1 MSLVDRLSSIDP
13 RMIYAVMGMA
23 VFLPI
28 VFPIGLR
35 VTITPPTQAAF
46 DAIENLPEGS
56 RVLVSFDYGPSTS
69 AENDP
74 MAASILRHCLVR
86 NLRVVAIALY
96 PIGGGSVALGSMQQL
111 AAEFP
116 AKKDGVDYVNLGYK
130 DGAQAAMKLMGANFP
145 GVFPVDSS
153 GKPVGAIPLMQGVTS
168 YKDFGLVVT
177 LPTGIIG
184 EWWAN
189 LVNAQFHVPIVI
201 GPTAVSAPK
210 YYAYLNSGN
219 AVGLIGGLKGAS
231 EYEWLLVDHY
241 PDMAPFYSKAGVYTA
256 TKGMDA
262 QNIAHL
268 TIVAFILIGNF
279 FYILQRRRT
288 RAGLGAGAGERA

>member
-1 MSLVDRLSSIDP
+1 MAAILDRLASVDWRIV
-13 RMIYAVMGMA
+13 YLVMGLA
-23 VFLPI
+23 VLVPI

-46 DAIENLPEGS
+46 DAIEKLPEGS

-74 MAASILRHCLVR
+74 MAVAVLRHCLAR
-86 NLRVVAIALY
+86 NLKVVAMALF
-96 PIGGGSVALGSMQQL
+96 PVGGGSVALNQMESL
-111 AAEFP
+111 AKEFP
-116 AKKDGVDYVNLGYK
+116 DRKYGIDFVNLGYK
-130 DGAQAAMKLMGANFP
+130 DGAPAPMKKMGQDFP
-145 GVFPVDSS
+145 GVFPADAS
-153 GKPVGAIPLMQGVTS
+153 GARIQSLPIMKDVKS

-177 LPTGIIG
+177 LATNVIG

-189 LVNAQFHVPIVI
+189 LVNAQFHIPVVI

-231 EYEWLLVDHY
+231 EYEKLLIERY
-241 PDMAPFYSKAGVYTA
+241 PQFAPLYKKTGVYTA
-256 TKGMDA
+256 MKGMDA

-268 TIVAFILIGNF
+268 TIVAFILLGNVF
-279 FYILQRRRT
+279 FVVQRGRRAPGGGGT
-288 RAGLGAGAGERA
+288 A